1 MSSLAV
7 SDVTWDGFTASWNP
21 AGGEFDSFVIEI
33 TNLENLEES
42 RNLTLSGG
50 ALSLAVSGLKPN
62 TSYMLGLFGVYRD
75 SILEPVFTEATTGT
89 RSCRRAAVCPLAS
102 FPLFI
107 FQSPSFFALTGTSLP
122 RHGSDHHNN
131 LICEREPFNKH
142 LITRSFPSGL
152 RC

>member
-7 SDVTWDGFTASWNP
+7 SDVTWDGFTASWTP

-62 TSYMLGLFGVYRD
+62 TSYMLGLFGVYGD

-102 FPLFI
+102 FSSLYLLFFTCLCTHWNLSSSAWI
-107 FQSPSFFALTGTSLP
+107 RS
-122 RHGSDHHNN
+122 NN
-131 LICEREPFNKH
+131 DLIC
-142 LITRSFPSGL
+142 GA
-152 RC
+152 